1 MCQSKAMKISTA
13 VFTKDYLQLAVIM
26 GRKFGDQLLKL
37 YKEKETS
44 KSCHDEIVTKNLFDE
59 EVDSLNHLAGYVLKN
74 FVYKVQKMLYIKN
87 P

>member
-13 VFTKDYLQLAVIM
+13 VFTKDYLQLDDVAVIM

-44 KSCHDEIVTKNLFDE
+44 KSCHDEIVTKNLFEE

-74 FVYKVQKMLYIKN
+74 LYTKYKKCSI
-87 P
+87 